1 MKKFYSK
8 MAAALTAS
16 SAVVCM
22 CSAFPASAAETV
34 RLTGD
39 LDGDLHVTALD
50 AQMTLDLYAQA
61 LVGNADNTATEEN
74 SNVDIDMD
82 GEIDVLDAQYI
93 LLYYCQT
100 LVGDQPLWADFRDVS
115 YHDGAELTVIDRYEN
130 GEAVRVPANVKFNK
144 KGLYVEIG
152 CAQGAPGETVT
163 VPVYVAGGDLIAFGM
178 FVDTPE
184 GLEANDITT
193 GLEEEFNLWCPKT
206 EEQKQEEWGKVDG
219 QYAHYG
225 FNPLKGSFGFT
236 TIENLHTSDGCILA
250 YYSYTIP
257 EDAQPGTAYPIC
269 LNTAK
274 SEFLAKV
281 GLGVIGEL
289 GDELWETQS
298 YQYTLLNGVVVV
310 E

>member
-1 MKKFYSK
+1 MKKFYSR
-8 MAAALTAS
+8 MAAVLTAS
-16 SAVVCM
+16 FAVVCM

-61 LVGNADNTATEEN
+61 LVGIADNTATEEN

-100 LVGDQPLWADFRDVS
+100 LVGDQPLWADFREVS
-115 YHDGAELTVIDRYEN
+115 YHDGMDYTLPDRFDESGDMIRIPNEDPFDLT
-130 GEAVRVPANVKFNK
+130 
-144 KGLYVEIG
+144 GLYVELG
-152 CAQGAPGETVT
+152 CAYGAPGETVT
-163 VPVYVAGGDLIAFGM
+163 VPVFIAGADLGSIITFI
-178 FVDTPE
+178 DPLE
-184 GLEANDITT
+184 GLELTDITT
-193 GLEEEFNLWCPKT
+193 NAVEDFNLWFPQT
-206 EEQKQEEWGKVDG
+206 EEQRLEGYNKEHGTDCFWTS
-219 QYAHYG
+219 YL
-225 FNPLKGSFGFT
+225 PKGSIVIAT
-236 TIENLHTSDGCILA
+236 DENINTQDGYVIA

-257 EDAQPGTAYPIC
+257 EDTQPGTVYPIC

-274 SEFLAKV
+274 SSFGSRA
-281 GLGVIGEL
+281 GN
-289 GDELWETQS
+289 